1 MTKLIDIEDYV
12 EEGNVVIGGRNDE
25 IAKEQGCQE
34 DAEIVELME
43 ETTGTKN
50 EIAIEN

>member
-1 MTKLIDIEDYV
+1 MTKLIDIEDIV